1 MEKMSG
7 IEIHAEYCKGCGLCV
22 SVCPKKII
30 VIQKE
35 KRSEK
40 GYFTAVCT
48 DQSKCVSCAACAV
61 ICPDCAIII
70 CKEE

>member
-1 MEKMSG
+1 MEKM
-7 IEIHAEYCKGCGLCV
+7 AVRTEYCKGCGLCV

-70 CKEE
+70 SKEE